1 MKKMGVLPLAFTY
14 VGCFLG
20 AGFVSGQELWQFFG
34 AFGGLGFLGFAVAVA
49 LFVFFGVVLMRL
61 TQMTGYTELD
71 HLLVPWEKVAWLRKA
86 AGVITA
92 LFLFGVVVLM
102 SAGVGAMLQQ
112 LFDVPAWIGSAIFT
126 VIVAIVAIFGV
137 SGMVNAFSSLIPIL
151 VIATLI
157 FAIAA
162 WGKFDTAL
170 LKEMTIVNENPL
182 MPNWFIAALT
192 FVAYNLLGGIGIM
205 VPVGPLI
212 KKKSTVFGGMI
223 LSGVMLIFVA
233 YCILSSVAIYPPSVE
248 QELPMVAVASALR
261 PILGNIYGVLLAL
274 AMFCNSLASLVA
286 LMTYLKQK
294 VSFVARREKPV
305 LLIFAVVVWAGS
317 LFGFGDIIGVIFP
330 IFGYLSIIFLVTMV
344 IHFIQRS
351 RKGKEAK

>member
-1 MKKMGVLPLAFTY
+1 MKKIGVLPLAFTY
-14 VGCFLG
+14 MGCFLG

-34 AFGGLGFLGFAVAVA
+34 AFGVWGFVGFAVSAA

-71 HLLVPWEKVAWLRKA
+71 RLMVPWEKATWLRKA
-86 AGVITA
+86 AGVVTA

-126 VIVAIVAIFGV
+126 VIVAVIAIFGV
-137 SGMVNAFSSLIPIL
+137 SGMVSAFAALIPVL
-151 VIATLI
+151 TVATLV
-157 FAIAA
+157 FAVFA
-162 WGKFDTAL
+162 WGKFDTSLL
-170 LKEMTIVNENPL
+170 LKMQSVNDNPL

-205 VPVGPLI
+205 VPTGPLI

-223 LSGVMLIFVA
+223 FSGVILIFVA
-233 YCILSSVAIYPPSVE
+233 YCILSSVVIYPPAVE
-248 QELPMVAVASALR
+248 EELPMVAVGSGLL
-261 PILGNIYGVLLAL
+261 PVLGSVYGVLLAL

-286 LMTYLKQK
+286 LMMYLKQK
-294 VSFVARREKPV
+294 VCVVQRREKLV
-305 LLIFAVVVWAGS
+305 LAVFAVVVWAGS

-330 IFGYLSIIFLVTMV
+330 IFGYASIIFLVTML
-344 IHFIQRS
+344 IHYVQCC
-351 RKGKEAK
+351 RKQKEA

>member
-34 AFGGLGFLGFAVAVA
+34 AFGTWGFVGYLVSAA

-61 TQMTGYTELD
+61 TQMTGYEELD
-71 HLLVPWEKVAWLRKA
+71 RLLVPWEKAAWLRSA
-86 AGVITA
+86 AGIITA

-112 LFDVPAWIGSAIFT
+112 LFGISAWIGSAIFT
-126 VIVAIVAIFGV
+126 LTVAVMALFGV
-137 SGMVNAFSSLIPIL
+137 SGMVSAFAALIPVL
-151 VIATLI
+151 VAATVV
-157 FAIAA
+157 FAVCA
-162 WGKFDTAL
+162 WGKFDLSL
-170 LKEMTIVNENPL
+170 LGEMTNTNDNPL

-205 VPVGPLI
+205 VPVGPLVRRR
-212 KKKSTVFGGMI
+212 STVFGGML
-223 LSGVMLIFVA
+223 LSGVMLVVVA
-233 YCILSSVAIYPPSVE
+233 CCILSSVAIYPPAVE
-248 QELPMVAVASALR
+248 QELPMVAVASALL
-261 PILGNIYGVLLAL
+261 PALGSVYGVLLAL

-294 VSFVARREKPV
+294 IAPVQRWEKP
-305 LLIFAVVVWAGS
+305 LLLVIAVVVWAGS

-330 IFGYLSIIFLVTMV
+330 IFGYLSIVFLVTMV
-344 IHFIQRS
+344 LHYIQCCRRE
-351 RKGKEAK
+351 RKK